1 MSAAADAWR
10 AFLIA
15 GRFLTRLPLPDPGLP
30 TPAVSGRGALFYP
43 LVGLVVGALLAL
55 PTVLLSGAPPLPAA
69 ALVLGLWVWLTGA
82 LHLDGLADC
91 ADAWVGG
98 LGSRE
103 RTFAILKDPHAGAMA
118 VVALVLILL
127 VKLAAL
133 TALLEQGAWPVLL
146 WLPALARAQ
155 LLALSL
161 TTPPARPDGMGA
173 ALREHLPR
181 GPAWLVLA
189 LTWVLAL
196 ALLVPVLGPVVMWMA
211 IVAAA
216 VLWIWRRA
224 MLQRL
229 GGFTGDTAGA
239 LVELTET
246 ALLLALVLLPA
257 LVRPFADA

>member
-1 MSAAADAWR
+1 VSAAAEAWR

-43 LVGLVVGALLAL
+43 LVGLLVGVLLAAAAALLA
-55 PTVLLSGAPPLPAA
+55 GAPVLPAA
-69 ALVLGLWVWLTGA
+69 ALLLGLWVWLTGA

-103 RTFAILKDPHAGAMA
+103 RTFAILKDPTSGAMA
-118 VVALVLILL
+118 VVALVLVLL
-127 VKLAAL
+127 AKLSAL
-133 TALLEQGAWPVLL
+133 TVLVGQGAWAALL

-155 LLALSL
+155 LLALPL
-161 TTPPARPDGMGA
+161 TTPPARPEGMGA

-181 GPAWLVLA
+181 RGAWLVLA
-189 LTWVLAL
+189 LSWLA
-196 ALLVPVLGPVVMWMA
+196 ALLTLAPAMGPAALVLPV
-211 IVAAA
+211 IAAA
-216 VLWIWRRA
+216 VLWSWRRA
-224 MLQRL
+224 MVQRL

-239 LVELTET
+239 LVELTEA
-246 ALLLALVLLPA
+246 ALLLGLALLPIA
-257 LVRPFADA
+257 G